1 MMRFMTTSPLG
12 QAAELVE
19 KVNADLQPELLT
31 AAMARDLLGEYARLE
46 KLAAF
51 GVASLAR
58 KVQDAAQIARVTGTS
73 MGRAKAAVTTGKALE
88 KSDDL
93 NLALQQGAISLDQA
107 AEIASA
113 EESAPG
119 AAAGLLAVAAA
130 EPFHVLKEKSR
141 KAKLDA
147 EQHRDLFARQRA
159 ARSARSY
166 SDDLGMVHVHLE
178 LEPHVGTPIVARAEA
193 EAQRLARKDDKNSK
207 EPFERYLADAYAAL
221 LAGNGKGRA
230 KRPELVILVSH
241 EVAKRGWKDV
251 KKGEVCK
258 IPGVGP
264 VSPRVAK
271 EIAEDAFLSGVFY
284 DGKDLRH
291 FKRWTRSI
299 PAEVA
304 IALELGKPP
313 DFDGVKCVDCG
324 NRFRPEFDHVQ
335 PYGEGGPTSLPN
347 TDPRCGPC
355 HLIKTERDRREGR
368 LRPEP

>member
-1 MMRFMTTSPLG
+1 MDMALLHQLADG
-12 QAAELVE
+12 IE
-19 KVNADLQPELLT
+19 KANTDLEPEVLT
-31 AAMARDLLGEYARLE
+31 CALARDVLAVYARME
-46 KLAAF
+46 KLIAF
-51 GVASLAR
+51 AVASLSR
-58 KVQDAAQIARVTGTS
+58 RVDDAAEVARLTGTS
-73 MGRAKAAVTTGKALE
+73 MGRAKATVATGKMLG

-93 NLALQQGAISLDQA
+93 NQALQQGAISLDQA

-113 EESAPG
+113 KESAPG
-119 AAAGLLAVAAA
+119 AAADLLAVAAA

-141 KAKLDA
+141 KAKLEA

-159 ARSARSY
+159 ARSARSH

-193 EAQRLARKDDKNSK
+193 EAQRLARKDEAKDK

-221 LAGNGKGRA
+221 LSGSGKGRA
-230 KRPELVILVSH
+230 KRPELVVLVSH
-241 EVAKRGWKDV
+241 EVARRGWKDV

-264 VSPRVAK
+264 VSPEVAK
-271 EIAEDAFLSGVFY
+271 AIAEDAFMSGVFF

-291 FKRWTRSI
+291 FKRWSRHA
-299 PAEVA
+299 PVELRV
-304 IALELGKPP
+304 ALELGKPP

-335 PYGEGGPTSLPN
+335 PRAGGGPTSLPN
-347 TDPRCGPC
+347 TDPRCRPC

-368 LRPEP
+368 LKPET